1 MKEQTA
7 AIFVYL
13 TGLLAMLISTFM
25 VAYEGSLLWGV
36 FVVFIAGF
44 ISLVITLTLF
54 IIAMVQFRRSID
66 YNNPKYSRNA
76 WMLIAFSLPT
86 NILITMFNINA
97 YMNPVHFA
105 FG

>member
-1 MKEQTA
+1 MNQQATA
-7 AIFVYL
+7 AIIYVA
-13 TGLLAMLISTFM
+13 GLLAMLGSTFM

-54 IIAMVQFRRSID
+54 IIAMVLFSRAV
-66 YNNPKYSRNA
+66 KYSNDRYNRRA
-76 WMLIAFSLPT
+76 WILIFLSIPT
-86 NILITMFNINA
+86 NILITLFNIYA
-97 YMNPVHFA
+97 YLNPVHFP